1 MLNTTASTCCIF
13 YELKKG
19 VKKSMKFLHTNL
31 STKQRLLNAIGAHPK
46 LVAFGIGL
54 AITMSIGATIGMFDV
69 HSAAAY
75 IGIAGHST
83 QQRCNC

>member
-1 MLNTTASTCCIF
+1 
-13 YELKKG
+13 
-19 VKKSMKFLHTNL
+19 MKFLHTNL